1 MQVLE
6 EGRASFQ
13 NMNPAEESSSAASN
27 VLFWWQLF
35 TGTLLF
41 SFALSCVSQFAQFYQ
56 MTIDQEASDKLREH
70 LPPSV
75 RTSLLSPGQSCC
87 RIHLHLC
94 FYTCIHIHHS
104 ISTSVSVFVSDL
116 GALQFTKHTSS
127 MCSLNSTGSRS
138 SARGLNT
145 LTHTHMHARTYTF
158 LFLYTY

>member
-1 MQVLE
+1 MHSHAHTHIHTHTHIHKTKYKIFFSCDRHCHYHYHSDLIVHVQVLE

-75 RTSLLSPGQSCC
+75 RTSLLSPG
-87 RIHLHLC
+87 
-94 FYTCIHIHHS
+94 
-104 ISTSVSVFVSDL
+104 
-116 GALQFTKHTSS
+116 
-127 MCSLNSTGSRS
+127 
-138 SARGLNT
+138 
-145 LTHTHMHARTYTF
+145 
-158 LFLYTY
+158 

>member
-1 MQVLE
+1 VLYSAISLQLLNYIFIFISPLIVIFTFKFLEPNIFFSLPVVVIIILIIIVIVFVQVLE

-75 RTSLLSPGQSCC
+75 RTSLLSPG
-87 RIHLHLC
+87 
-94 FYTCIHIHHS
+94 
-104 ISTSVSVFVSDL
+104 
-116 GALQFTKHTSS
+116 
-127 MCSLNSTGSRS
+127 
-138 SARGLNT
+138 
-145 LTHTHMHARTYTF
+145 
-158 LFLYTY
+158 

>member
-1 MQVLE
+1 MFLCLCLCPVIIILIAIVLAQVLE

-75 RTSLLSPGQSCC
+75 RTSLLSPGGSG
-87 RIHLHLC
+87 RLVLPPP
-94 FYTCIHIHHS
+94 TPKTMKKS
-104 ISTSVSVFVSDL
+104 P
-116 GALQFTKHTSS
+116 KN
-127 MCSLNSTGSRS
+127 SLRSGKKPSLSPMRS
-138 SARGLNT
+138 SPKDEND
-145 LTHTHMHARTYTF
+145 
-158 LFLYTY
+158 